1 MRLFSVSSVCF
12 LRSLRRAQS
21 EHPRVADATTPV
33 DEFSL
38 AQGDVYYLSS
48 DLNSGFVVRADG
60 ELVGV
65 FSTVKGRGEWLM
77 SEAIAAGA
85 TNLDCFDGYLTEFYG
100 SHGFRVVKREPNWDP
115 TGPDVVWMARTA

>member
-12 LRSLRRAQS
+12 LRSLATAQR
-21 EHPRVADATTPV
+21 EHHRVADATTPV

-48 DLNSGFVVRADG
+48 DLQSGFVVRADG

-65 FSTVKGRGEWLM
+65 FSTVKGRGEWLL

-85 TNLDCFDGYLTEFYG
+85 TNLDCFDGYLTDFYG
-100 SHGFRVVKREPNWDP
+100 AHGFRVVKRERNWDP
-115 TGPDVVWMARTA
+115 TGPDVVWMRRTA